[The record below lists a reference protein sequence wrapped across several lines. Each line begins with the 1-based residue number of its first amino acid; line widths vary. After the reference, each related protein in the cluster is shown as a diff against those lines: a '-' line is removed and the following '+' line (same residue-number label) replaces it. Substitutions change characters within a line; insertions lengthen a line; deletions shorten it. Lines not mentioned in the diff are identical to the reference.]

1 MYTTVEDSGA
11 DFMPY
16 FRKNLRM
23 AVVRDTDE
31 ELVFDMVGADAP
43 LANALRR
50 ILLAEVPSVA
60 IETVYI
66 SNNTSII
73 QDEIL
78 SHRLGLIPLN
88 VDPRLVEYITSEWK
102 TKHFPVPPSLPLP
115 RGGPRASDCTP
126 TEEQFL
132 PSQQMMTVEG
142 VSTRGRPSPHMEANT
157 ISLSEGTHHRA
168 LVCVCAPSS
177 SSQFEILTHTF
188 LLTPIPPPTPPHL
201 QTARTRRT

>member
-1 MYTTVEDSGA
+1 VYTTVEDSGA

-102 TKHFPVPPSLPLP
+102 TKHFPGPPPPPS
-115 RGGPRASDCTP
+115 
-126 TEEQFL
+126 
-132 PSQQMMTVEG
+132 PSE
-142 VSTRGRPSPHMEANT
+142 GRPSSERLYPH
-157 ISLSEGTHHRA
+157 
-168 LVCVCAPSS
+168 
-177 SSQFEILTHTF
+177 
-188 LLTPIPPPTPPHL
+188 
-201 QTARTRRT
+201 

>member
-1 MYTTVEDSGA
+1 MKKPHNSPSLSFSSHCPPAQVYTTVEDSGA

-78 SHRLGLIPLN
+78 SHRMGLIPLN
-88 VDPRLVEYITSEWK
+88 VDPRLVEFLASE
-102 TKHFPVPPSLPLP
+102 FVGAAQISAPS
-115 RGGPRASDCTP
+115 
-126 TEEQFL
+126 
-132 PSQQMMTVEG
+132 PSP
-142 VSTRGRPSPHMEANT
+142 PSPH
-157 ISLSEGTHHRA
+157 
-168 LVCVCAPSS
+168 PSPS
-177 SSQFEILTHTF
+177 
-188 LLTPIPPPTPPHL
+188 
-201 QTARTRRT
+201 RK